1 MTKKP
6 FDDSNINNNPYRL
19 HFDPQDYVRYLN
31 GMDLTDTDAEALLA
45 TLWDIMVQ
53 FVDLGFEVDVRSKED
68 KIDNQAGWDAALKQH
83 SGRVN
88 KKVGRQPALGT
99 AKGGSVKTKGD
110 GP

>member
-19 HFDPQDYVRYLN
+19 HFDPQDYVRYLD

-53 FVDLGFEVDVRSKED
+53 FVDLGFQVDVGLDGTPSL
-68 KIDNQAGWDAALKQH
+68 DNMERKGANKQQAAFK
-83 SGRVN
+83 
-88 KKVGRQPALGT
+88 
-99 AKGGSVKTKGD
+99 KGD

>member
-19 HFDPQDYVRYLN
+19 HFDPQDYVRYLD

-53 FVDLGFEVDVRSKED
+53 FVDLGFQVDVGLDEPPSLDDMKPRG
-68 KIDNQAGWDAALKQH
+68 A
-83 SGRVN
+83 N
-88 KKVGRQPALGT
+88 KKQA
-99 AKGGSVKTKGD
+99 AFKKGD